1 MADIRSLL
9 FPDSIAV
16 VGASPLVQSVQRGL
30 ETGAITQGRQM
41 GESEKLIA
49 DFQRRVHAALTAPA

>member
-16 VGASPLVQSVQRGL
+16 VGASPRNLAAVGTVIASGVRAWAVNPNREPNGKEEL
-30 ETGAITQGRQM
+30 EKHGR
-41 GESEKLIA
+41 
-49 DFQRRVHAALTAPA
+49 

>member
-9 FPDSIAV
+9 VPGSIAV
-16 VGASPLVQSVQRGL
+16 VGPSPLVQSVQRGL
-30 ETGAITQGRQM
+30 ESGAVPQGRLM